1 MSKELIVSVN
11 GREKKIAIIEDDVVT
26 EFYVERGDEN
36 QGIVGNIYKGRVM
49 KVLPGMQS
57 AFVDIGLERDSFLY
71 VSDFFDEEEI
81 DDEDEVPPARPLAA
95 RDRDRDRVR
104 PTRESRPPAGRL
116 AELVDDDESDA
127 ELAAVALHHIE
138 EIAEEPEIEPAPGDE
153 LMTAVGLATVIS
165 SSAVIPEIFAEEV
178 EAPVEVRDVRQ
189 RRRSRL
195 RVAEP
200 EPAPE
205 EITGTVVEEAPASE
219 SETAA
224 KTAGDSAEA
233 EDESASRRRRRRR
246 RRGGSSAAEE
256 TESETSEAPEVEAAE
271 AEQVEVAVEEPAAQA
286 SELLPESVT
295 AEAEEAQ
302 VKTERQPYLVVHH
315 NPFERI
321 LDDEIDPS
329 AGELLKDAMLQERFA
344 EQVRAEEFR
353 TTKFDVE
360 PTPEVK
366 VGSLASSLELPTGFE
381 RISDEADEPETEAPA
396 VDEAEAIETSEA
408 AEVAEAPETAVEA
421 STTEAA
427 DADAAEVNTDAADTE
442 AADTQ
447 IEETL
452 AADVVETEPAA
463 DAAPATEEVSETS
476 WPETERRYREFLS
489 DAERRT
495 KDLPLEVGA
504 EPQST
509 PELVEPAP
517 SPADPALLPKE
528 LSVVELLGDVELL
541 QLTPTEEK
549 SGEPLADAT
558 AEVRQRPRRGEM
570 AATRRGGRGRRR
582 NFPQRRAVT
591 EATADT
597 EDYVDPGEEEAEAPT
612 YMPAPAPIHRSV
624 STPHSGTASHT
635 SHAGHTS
642 PSSSYGSASHSSSSS
657 HGSSRYQRPV
667 ITDLLREGQEIIVQI
682 AKEPIGQKGARITSH
697 VALPGRYIVYM
708 PTVEHI
714 GVSRKIGTDE
724 ERQRLKR
731 TLHTLRAEAGATG
744 GFIVRTAANGCS
756 TEELRDDMQY
766 LVRTWNDMRRRADR
780 VKAPAI
786 IHRDLDLVQRILRD
800 QLSGD
805 FSAIRVDNELEYER
819 MVDFV
824 NRFAPKMVNRVKL
837 YTKDTPILEHYGVQ
851 AEIDKAVKP
860 RVWLKSGGYIVINQT
875 EALVAIDVNTGK
887 FVGKSNR
894 LEDTIV
900 KTNLEAAKEIVRQ
913 IRLRDLGGI
922 IVLDFIDMEERRNR
936 AKVLQALEYEM
947 RNDKAPSK
955 VLQFNDFGLVA
966 VTRKRV
972 KQSLERTLC
981 TPCSYCGGGGMV
993 KSAQTVSY
1001 EILAEA
1007 RRISKDVDDANEVVL
1022 RVHPEVAKALRTS
1035 ERDVLQ
1041 EIETYLGGVVSIKS
1055 DPAVHQEQ
1063 FDIALS

>member
-11 GREKKIAIIEDDVVT
+11 GREKKIAIVEDDVVT

-71 VSDFFDEEEI
+71 VSDFFDEELDEEI
-81 DDEDEVPPARPLAA
+81 EEERPQRPTYRDRQRQAREAAYEAA
-95 RDRDRDRVR
+95 R
-104 PTRESRPPAGRL
+104 A
-116 AELVDDDESDA
+116 AETERDA
-127 ELAAVALHHIE
+127 ELAAAAIGHIE

-153 LMTAVGLATVIS
+153 LLTGAGIAIINGAGDVVAS
-165 SSAVIPEIFAEEV
+165 PEEEV
-178 EAPVEVRDVRQ
+178 ETDVATRRDPRQ
-189 RRRSRL
+189 RRRNRL
-195 RVAEP
+195 RYTEP
-200 EPAPE
+200 EEVAPAPVAATE
-205 EITGTVVEEAPASE
+205 ETSE
-219 SETAA
+219 VETAVESLEDLEYA
-224 KTAGDSAEA
+224 
-233 EDESASRRRRRRR
+233 DESPSRRRRRRR
-246 RRGGSSAAEE
+246 RRGLGVEVVG
-256 TESETSEAPEVEAAE
+256 TEAPEV
-271 AEQVEVAVEEPAAQA
+271 
-286 SELLPESVT
+286 SELAEPVET
-295 AEAEEAQ
+295 ADETIVEAEEE
-302 VKTERQPYLVVHH
+302 TEERKPFVLVHH

-321 LDDEIDPS
+321 VDEESEPS
-329 AGELLKDAMLQERFA
+329 AGDMLKDALVQERIAGQF
-344 EQVRAEEFR
+344 RAEEFR
-353 TTKFDVE
+353 SALLEVE
-360 PTPEVK
+360 PTPDVK
-366 VGSLASSLELPTGFE
+366 VGSLASTLGLPAGFE
-381 RISDEADEPETEAPA
+381 RISDEPEPAQSEEPEAGVEASPQA
-396 VDEAEAIETSEA
+396 EAEA
-408 AEVAEAPETAVEA
+408 AEAPEL
-421 STTEAA
+421 A
-427 DADAAEVNTDAADTE
+427 DASEGARTAEITSE
-442 AADTQ
+442 A
-447 IEETL
+447 
-452 AADVVETEPAA
+452 P
-463 DAAPATEEVSETS
+463 EVI
-476 WPETERRYREFLS
+476 WPETERRVREFS
-489 DAERRT
+489 PYAERRT
-495 KDLPLEVGA
+495 RDLPAEFDDVLEDVS
-504 EPQST
+504 Q
-509 PELVEPAP
+509 VEPP
-517 SPADPALLPKE
+517 RPAKKE
-528 LSVVELLGDVELL
+528 LNVVELQGDVEVLPL
-541 QLTPTEEK
+541 SSSESEITEE
-549 SGEPLADAT
+549 PLEDAS
-558 AEVRQRPRRGEM
+558 AQVRQRPRRGEM
-570 AATRRGGRGRRR
+570 ATRRGGRGRRR
-582 NFPQRRAVT
+582 NYQRRSHAT

-597 EDYVDPGEEEAEAPT
+597 EEYDEAEQEEAAPPA
-612 YMPAPAPIHRSV
+612 YMPAPAPAP
-624 STPHSGTASHT
+624 T
-635 SHAGHTS
+635 
-642 PSSSYGSASHSSSSS
+642 SSSARRGGDGH
-657 HGSSRYQRPV
+657 SRYQRPV

-731 TLHTLRAEAGATG
+731 TLHQLRAEASGTG
-744 GFIVRTAANGCS
+744 GFIVRTAAHGCT
-756 TEELRDDMQY
+756 TEDLRDDMNY
-766 LVRTWNDMRRRADR
+766 LLRTWSDMRRRADR

-800 QLSGD
+800 QLSSD
-805 FSAIRVDNELEYER
+805 FTAIRVDNEEEYER

-824 NRFAPKMVNRVKL
+824 HRFAPKMVNRVKL

-966 VTRKRV
+966 ITRKRV

-993 KSAQTVSY
+993 KSPQTVSY

-1007 RRISKDVDDANEVVL
+1007 RRISKEVEDSNEVIL
-1022 RVHPEVAKALRTS
+1022 RVHPDIAKALRSS

-1041 EIETYLGGVVSIKS
+1041 EIEAYLGGVVTIKS
-1055 DPAVHQEQ
+1055 DPTVHQEQ
-1063 FDIALS
+1063 FDIALA